1 MRSSWC
7 LEVIARDDLQRC
19 PRWQVAFANERK
31 DHRYYEVVEDTLH
44 PEFEYRYFVL
54 KDEGGQIS
62 AVQPFFLLD
71 LDLLVGASPRYHA
84 LISAAR
90 RMWPRLMRA
99 RTLMVGCVAGEG
111 HLDGDKACN
120 STNVEVLATAIA
132 GKARSLGAQLIVFK
146 EFPARYRTALECL
159 IGHGFTRIPS
169 LPMTRLC
176 IDYAS
181 FDDYMK
187 RALNSATRRKLRKKF
202 EATAGASALEMSITN
217 DATSI
222 ATQVYPLYL
231 QVFER
236 SKLHFEKLTEKYFSD
251 LGRRMGDKVRFF
263 LWRQNGRIVAF
274 ATCMVHG
281 DAIYAEYIGLD
292 YKVALDLHLY
302 HYVFR
307 DLVTWAIANGY
318 KWFRSSGLNY
328 DPKLHLR
335 HLLDPIDLYVRH
347 SYAPINA
354 VLKLILPAL
363 EPTRYDETLAKF
375 HNYEELWVRPE
386 KTGPKSVRQSRQES
400 SPCSSNAHL
409 RS

>member
-1 MRSSWC
+1 
-7 LEVIARDDLQRC
+7 
-19 PRWQVAFANERK
+19 
-31 DHRYYEVVEDTLH
+31 
-44 PEFEYRYFVL
+44 
-54 KDEGGQIS
+54 
-62 AVQPFFLLD
+62 VQPFFLLD

-84 LISAAR
+84 LINAAR

-159 IGHGFTRIPS
+159 IGYGFTRIPS

-176 IDYAS
+176 IEYAS

-202 EATAGASALEMSITN
+202 EAAARAPPLEMSITT
-217 DATSI
+217 DATPVI
-222 ATQVYPLYL
+222 AQAYPLYL
-231 QVFER
+231 QVYER
-236 SKLHFEKLTEKYFSD
+236 SKLHFEKLTQQYFCD
-251 LGRRMGDKVRFF
+251 LGRRMSDRVRFF
-263 LWRQNGRIVAF
+263 LWRQNGRLVAF

-292 YKVALDLHLY
+292 YDVAIDLHLY

-307 DLVTWAIANGY
+307 DMVSWAIANGY
-318 KWFRSSGLNY
+318 KSFRSSGLNY

-335 HLLDPIDLYVRH
+335 HVLDPIDLYVRH
-347 SYAPINA
+347 TSAPINA
-354 VLKLILPAL
+354 VLKRILPVL
-363 EPTRYDETLAKF
+363 EPTRYDQTLAKF
-375 HNYEELWVRPE
+375 RNYKELWAQPDAGAETAAQPRQRAGLGTPRP
-386 KTGPKSVRQSRQES
+386 P
-400 SPCSSNAHL
+400 PCSAPTTRRCAGAEGGVSQNT
-409 RS
+409 SEKQ